1 MALLPGPVER
11 LAEEFAR
18 FPGIGPKTAQRMA
31 FQACRWPEPALQ
43 ALSGTIRLMAEA
55 IGNCPICFFI
65 SDRGELCSICRQ
77 QGRQEEL
84 ICVVED
90 PSDVLAIERTGEFR
104 GLYHVLGAALS
115 PLDGIGPSEIH
126 ADELVAR
133 VSGGTV
139 EEVILATD
147 SDVEGEATAGY
158 LVRRLEG
165 TPPKVTRLAHGL
177 PVGGELAYADDR
189 TVARAFSGRQLL

>member
-1 MALLPGPVER
+1 MGLLPTPVER
-11 LAEEFAR
+11 LAAEFSR
-18 FPGIGPKTAQRMA
+18 FPGIGPKTAQRLA
-31 FQACRWPEPALQ
+31 FHACRLPEPALLGI
-43 ALSGTIRLMAEA
+43 ATTISAMAESV
-55 IGNCPICFFI
+55 GLCSVCFFL
-65 SDRGELCSICRQ
+65 SEKGELCTICRQ
-77 QGRQEEL
+77 ARRARSL

-115 PLDGIGPSEIH
+115 PLDGIGPRDIH

-133 VSGGTV
+133 VAEGGV

-147 SDVEGEATAGY
+147 SDVEGEATSSY
-158 LVRRLEG
+158 LQRRLEG
-165 TPPKVTRLAHGL
+165 MGTRVTRLAHGL
-177 PVGGELAYADDR
+177 PVGGELAYADER

>member
-65 SDRGELCSICRQ
+65 SERGELCSICRQ

>member
-1 MALLPGPVER
+1 VER

-31 FQACRWPEPALQ
+31 FYAASRVPGPAL
-43 ALSGTIRLMAEA
+43 LGMAAAIEA
-55 IGNCPICFFI
+55 MAQSVGSCPDCFFL
-65 SDRGELCSICRQ
+65 SEKGELCAICRQ
-77 QGRQEEL
+77 SGRAAGVL
-84 ICVVED
+84 CVVEE

-115 PLDGIGPSEIH
+115 PLDGVGPRDIH

-133 VSGGTV
+133 VSANMV

-147 SDVEGEATAGY
+147 SDVEGEATASY
-158 LVRRLEG
+158 LLRRLAATG
-165 TPPKVTRLAHGL
+165 TRVTRLAHGL
-177 PVGGELAYADDR
+177 PVGGELAYADER
-189 TVARAFSGRQLL
+189 TVARAFSGRQQL

>member
-1 MALLPGPVER
+1 VER

-31 FQACRWPEPALQ
+31 FYAASRVPGPAL
-43 ALSGTIRLMAEA
+43 LGMAAAIEA
-55 IGNCPICFFI
+55 MAQSVGSCPDCFFL
-65 SDRGELCSICRQ
+65 SERGEPCAICRQ
-77 QGRQEEL
+77 PGRSARVL
-84 ICVVED
+84 CVVEE

-115 PLDGIGPSEIH
+115 PLDGVGPRDIH

-133 VSGGTV
+133 VSANGV

-147 SDVEGEATAGY
+147 SDVEGEATASY
-158 LVRRLEG
+158 LLRRLAA
-165 TPPKVTRLAHGL
+165 TATRVTRLAHGL
-177 PVGGELAYADDR
+177 PVGGELAYADER
-189 TVARAFSGRQLL
+189 TVARAFSGRQQL

>member
-1 MALLPGPVER
+1 VGLLPGPVER

-18 FPGIGPKTAQRMA
+18 FPGIGPKTAQRLA
-31 FQACRWPEPALQ
+31 FQASRWPEPSLLAMARTISAL
-43 ALSGTIRLMAEA
+43 AEEV
-55 IGNCPICFFI
+55 GYCPVCFFL
-65 SDRGELCSICRQ
+65 SERGELCTICRQ
-77 QGRQEEL
+77 PGREEAT

-104 GLYHVLGAALS
+104 GVYHVLGASLS

-133 VSGGTV
+133 VAGGAV
-139 EEVILATD
+139 KEVILATD

-177 PVGGELAYADDR
+177 PVGGELAYADER
-189 TVARAFSGRQLL
+189 TVARAFSGRQGI

>member
-31 FQACRWPEPALQ
+31 FQACHWPEPALQ
-43 ALSGTIRLMAEA
+43 GLAGTIRLVAEA
-55 IGNCPICFFI
+55 VGSCPVCFFL
-65 SDRGELCSICRQ
+65 SERGELCAICRQ
-77 QGRQEEL
+77 AGRQEAL

-133 VSGGTV
+133 VIGGKV

-158 LVRRLEG
+158 LVRRLDG
-165 TPPKVTRLAHGL
+165 TPPRVTRLAHGL
-177 PVGGELAYADDR
+177 PVGGELAYADER